1 MTTSQNEEFTRIQGY
16 LNAQGAKYSHSEIW
30 ERVILS
36 RLEFINTLKD
46 VNETQSKW
54 QPKKNE
60 WSISEI
66 ALHLLKSS
74 RNIRNTVIRLSQ
86 NLETDI
92 ANVEPPRESTDLT
105 IDELITQFRN
115 DSMEWSSSILSLPTE
130 PPLEPTS
137 GHSMF
142 GELHA
147 RAWHMF
153 QRLHDTDH
161 MNQIKSVKE
170 STDFPEN
177 NDN

>member
-1 MTTSQNEEFTRIQGY
+1 MTTQNEEFARIQSY
-16 LNAQGAKYSHSEIW
+16 LNAQGAKYSHPEIW
-30 ERVILS
+30 ERMIQT
-36 RLEFINTLKD
+36 RLEFIATLKN
-46 VNETQSKW
+46 VSAEQSKW
-54 QPKKNE
+54 KPSENE
-60 WSISEI
+60 WSIGEI

-74 RNIRNTVIRLSQ
+74 RNIRTTVVRLSKE
-86 NLETDI
+86 LETHSE
-92 ANVEPPRESTDLT
+92 NVEPPRELT
-105 IDELITQFRN
+105 NLTVDEFIKLFRE
-115 DSMEWSSSILSLPTE
+115 DSIEWSSAIHSLPTV

-137 GHSMF
+137 DHSMF

-170 STDFPEN
+170 SPDFPAK